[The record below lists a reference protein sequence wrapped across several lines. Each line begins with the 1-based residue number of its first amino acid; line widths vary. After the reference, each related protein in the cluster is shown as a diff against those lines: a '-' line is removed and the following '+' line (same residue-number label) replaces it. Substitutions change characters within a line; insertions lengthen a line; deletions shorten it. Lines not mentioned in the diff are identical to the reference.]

1 MFDQLGSLRSFLTT
15 TLLLVI
21 TLSSLSIGIG
31 ISTVQSVDR
40 EQEFFTEITDK
51 IGLSSRSRVWPNGTY
66 AMHEIIGGGI
76 AVFDYDCDG
85 KLDLLQIRFP
95 PLNQSGRT
103 SHSLLFSRQVDG
115 IFLAVTEEN

>member
-1 MFDQLGSLRSFLTT
+1 
-15 TLLLVI
+15 
-21 TLSSLSIGIG
+21 
-31 ISTVQSVDR
+31 
-40 EQEFFTEITDK
+40 
-51 IGLSSRSRVWPNGTY
+51 
-66 AMHEIIGGGI
+66 
-76 AVFDYDCDG
+76 VFDCGCDG